1 MGFWIRITA
10 GGFAI
15 DVPAAEIANGTGLA
29 LQAKTLT
36 PTAFPP
42 EDHQVCKTKASRK
55 LFTFCE
61 DKMKRLI
68 ETIKT
73 TITALAPMM
82 TMLLFSTVI
91 LAQGPIFT
99 GDAGNLSNIIREAL
113 KLMAIIL
120 FCLGAVGVA
129 WAIYNK
135 MTGKEWGNQAFGSL
149 LSFAFGTIVAV
160 FWQLA
165 QGRAVGVD
173 TNF

>member
-1 MGFWIRITA
+1 M
-10 GGFAI
+10 
-15 DVPAAEIANGTGLA
+15 
-29 LQAKTLT
+29 
-36 PTAFPP
+36 AF
-42 EDHQVCKTKASRK
+42 VF
-55 LFTFCE
+55 LFTNLTF
-61 DKMKRLI
+61 
-68 ETIKT
+68 
-73 TITALAPMM
+73 
-82 TMLLFSTVI
+82 
-91 LAQGPIFT
+91 AQGPIFT
-99 GDAGNLSNIIREAL
+99 GDASNLSNILREAL

-165 QGRAVGVD
+165 QGHAVGVD

>member
-1 MGFWIRITA
+1 MKKLIRTIRH
-10 GGFAI
+10 
-15 DVPAAEIANGTGLA
+15 AAT
-29 LQAKTLT
+29 Q
-36 PTAFPP
+36 
-42 EDHQVCKTKASRK
+42 
-55 LFTFCE
+55 
-61 DKMKRLI
+61 
-68 ETIKT
+68 
-73 TITALAPMM
+73 LAPVVAVLIF
-82 TMLLFSTVI
+82 TNVL

>member
-1 MGFWIRITA
+1 M
-10 GGFAI
+10 AI
-15 DVPAAEIANGTGLA
+15 DVPGVGIAPHPSGTRLA
-29 LQAKTLT
+29 QQAKTLT
-36 PTAFPP
+36 ASSM
-42 EDHQVCKTKASRK
+42 EASRI
-55 LFTFCE
+55 FIFCE

-73 TITALAPMM
+73 AIAGLAP
-82 TMLLFSTVI
+82 TMAMLVLSSALF
-91 LAQGPIFT
+91 AQGPIFT
-99 GDAGNLSNIIREAL
+99 GDASNLSNIIREAL
-113 KLMAIIL
+113 KLMAIVL

-129 WAIYNK
+129 WSIYNK

>member
-1 MGFWIRITA
+1 MKKLIKSIKKV
-10 GGFAI
+10 I
-15 DVPAAEIANGTGLA
+15 SGLA
-29 LQAKTLT
+29 PSA
-36 PTAFPP
+36 
-42 EDHQVCKTKASRK
+42 V
-55 LFTFCE
+55 
-61 DKMKRLI
+61 
-68 ETIKT
+68 
-73 TITALAPMM
+73 
-82 TMLLFSTVI
+82 MLLLSTVMF
-91 LAQGPIFT
+91 AQGPIFS
-99 GDAGNLSNIIREAL
+99 GDASNLSNIIREAL

-120 FCLGAVGVA
+120 FCLGAVGIA

>member
-1 MGFWIRITA
+1 MRNLFTHIKSGS
-10 GGFAI
+10 
-15 DVPAAEIANGTGLA
+15 TGLA
-29 LQAKTLT
+29 PL
-36 PTAFPP
+36 AF
-42 EDHQVCKTKASRK
+42 V
-55 LFTFCE
+55 
-61 DKMKRLI
+61 
-68 ETIKT
+68 
-73 TITALAPMM
+73 
-82 TMLLFSTVI
+82 LLFSN
-91 LAQGPIFT
+91 LASAQGPIFT
-99 GDAGNLSNIIREAL
+99 GDASNLSNIIREAL

-129 WAIYNK
+129 WSIYNK

>member
-1 MGFWIRITA
+1 MKKFLRTIRHL
-10 GGFAI
+10 
-15 DVPAAEIANGTGLA
+15 AASLA
-29 LQAKTLT
+29 PLAAVL
-36 PTAFPP
+36 
-42 EDHQVCKTKASRK
+42 
-55 LFTFCE
+55 LFTN
-61 DKMKRLI
+61 
-68 ETIKT
+68 
-73 TITALAPMM
+73 
-82 TMLLFSTVI
+82 LLFG
-91 LAQGPIFT
+91 QGPIFT

-135 MTGKEWGNQAFGSL
+135 MTGKEWGNQAFGSM

>member
-1 MGFWIRITA
+1 MKKFIRTIRY
-10 GGFAI
+10 
-15 DVPAAEIANGTGLA
+15 AAAQLA
-29 LQAKTLT
+29 PVAAVL
-36 PTAFPP
+36 
-42 EDHQVCKTKASRK
+42 
-55 LFTFCE
+55 LFTN
-61 DKMKRLI
+61 I
-68 ETIKT
+68 
-73 TITALAPMM
+73 
-82 TMLLFSTVI
+82 LF
-91 LAQGPIFT
+91 AQGPIFT
-99 GDAGNLSNIIREAL
+99 GDASNLSNIIREAL

>member
-1 MGFWIRITA
+1 MCQHNLL
-10 GGFAI
+10 
-15 DVPAAEIANGTGLA
+15 ANGTSLA
-29 LQAKTLT
+29 VRVESLT
-36 PTAFPP
+36 VTTFLMRTVKRSYLARTRMKKLIMTIRCATAQLAPIAA
-42 EDHQVCKTKASRK
+42 VL
-55 LFTFCE
+55 LFTN
-61 DKMKRLI
+61 I
-68 ETIKT
+68 
-73 TITALAPMM
+73 
-82 TMLLFSTVI
+82 LF
-91 LAQGPIFT
+91 AQGPIFT
-99 GDAGNLSNIIREAL
+99 GDASNLSNIIREAL

-165 QGRAVGVD
+165 QGRAVGID

>member
-1 MGFWIRITA
+1 MKKLLRTIRSL
-10 GGFAI
+10 
-15 DVPAAEIANGTGLA
+15 AAS
-29 LQAKTLT
+29 LT
-36 PTAFPP
+36 PIA
-42 EDHQVCKTKASRK
+42 AI
-55 LFTFCE
+55 LFFTNV
-61 DKMKRLI
+61 L
-68 ETIKT
+68 
-73 TITALAPMM
+73 
-82 TMLLFSTVI
+82 

-99 GDAGNLSNIIREAL
+99 GDASNLSNIIREAL

>member
-1 MGFWIRITA
+1 MKKLLPTIRSA
-10 GGFAI
+10 AAQFA
-15 DVPAAEIANGTGLA
+15 PAAAIL
-29 LQAKTLT
+29 
-36 PTAFPP
+36 
-42 EDHQVCKTKASRK
+42 
-55 LFTFCE
+55 LFTN
-61 DKMKRLI
+61 I
-68 ETIKT
+68 
-73 TITALAPMM
+73 
-82 TMLLFSTVI
+82 LF
-91 LAQGPIFT
+91 AQGPIFT
-99 GDAGNLSNIIREAL
+99 GDASNLSNIIREAL

>member
-1 MGFWIRITA
+1 MKKFTHSVEA
-10 GGFAI
+10 C
-15 DVPAAEIANGTGLA
+15 VP
-29 LQAKTLT
+29 
-36 PTAFPP
+36 
-42 EDHQVCKTKASRK
+42 
-55 LFTFCE
+55 
-61 DKMKRLI
+61 
-68 ETIKT
+68 
-73 TITALAPMM
+73 ALAPVVMS
-82 TMLLFSTVI
+82 LLLTANLF
-91 LAQGPIFT
+91 AQGPIFT

-129 WAIYNK
+129 WGIYNK
-135 MTGKEWGNQAFGSL
+135 MTGKEWANQALGSL